1 MSQKVSKVVSF
12 CSIAA
17 AIVMMTAA
25 TVVERLYGSDVA
37 FRYFYYS
44 PLFFAFWAAAA
55 VFGLIYLFSRK
66 LKKRPATISLH
77 LALVVI
83 LLGALVTHLS
93 AESGQIHL
101 RRSEPNS
108 TLLTEDGGSKT
119 LPFELTLDNFQIQ
132 YYPGST
138 APSDYASSISLYDGK
153 MARQIEISMNHIG
166 KVNGWRLYQADYD
179 PDLQGSILSASH
191 DVAGTGITYAGYLL
205 LLLSML
211 GFFIEKGSGFKAAL
225 RRIGATAVCL
235 FALGAGASAKSL
247 TYQPDVL
254 PKDVA
259 DQFGRLYV
267 YYNDRVAPLQ
277 TMARDYCLKAYG
289 KSSLDNLS
297 TEQVFT
303 GWLFYYDSWKD
314 IPLKIKAKERGGSG
328 QAEKE
333 YLLKAVA
340 TGEALKIF
348 PLTAPGQD
356 AEPKWFSCTDPL
368 PDWIYDNHEQWLF
381 VRKML
386 DVLSDSVKSRDWDEV
401 RRLIGKIQLYQQKTA
416 AAVLPSPRKTA
427 AERLYNRIARPMV
440 PFMATI
446 TLGIILFVLSG
457 LLMARGKTPPKA
469 LQGAVAIYTALL
481 LAYLTLTLALRWYV
495 SGHAPFAGSYSMMML
510 MAWLSCIAVLL
521 IYRRLPLVQPLGL
534 LLAGFT
540 MLMASISSANPQ
552 ITHLMPVLQ
561 SPLLAVHVLSMMIS
575 YTLFGLVALNG
586 IMGVLMPTARAK
598 ESLRD
603 VSLVILC
610 PGVFLLTFGTFL
622 GAVWANIS
630 WGSYWAWDPKE
641 TWALATLLIY
651 AAALHGGSIKAF
663 RKPAFFHWW
672 CIFAF
677 VSVLIT
683 YFGVNLILGGMHS
696 YA

>member
-1 MSQKVSKVVSF
+1 MKVSKVVSF
-12 CSIAA
+12 GSLAA
-17 AIVMMTAA
+17 VIVLMTVA
-25 TVVERLYGSDVA
+25 TVVERLVGSEAA
-37 FRYFYYS
+37 FRYFYHS
-44 PLFFAFWAAAA
+44 PVFIALWAAAA
-55 VFGLIYLFSRK
+55 IFGLIYLFSRK
-66 LKKRPATISLH
+66 LKRRPATISLH

-93 AESGQIHL
+93 AESGMIHL
-101 RRSEPNS
+101 RRSTPSS
-108 TLLTEDGGSKT
+108 TLLTEDGSEKK
-119 LPFELTLDNFQIQ
+119 LPFELCLDNFQIQ

-138 APSDYASSISLYDGK
+138 APSDYTSRISLYDGK
-153 MARQIEISMNHIG
+153 AARQIEISMNHIG
-166 KVNGWRLYQADYD
+166 RVRGWRLYQADYD
-179 PDLQGSILSASH
+179 QDLEGTILSASR
-191 DVAGTGITYAGYLL
+191 DVAGTGITYTGYLL

-211 GFFIEKGSGFKAAL
+211 GFFFEKGSGFKAAL
-225 RRIGATAVCL
+225 RRISATAVCL
-235 FALGAGASAKSL
+235 FFLGANAGAKTAPGN
-247 TYQPDVL
+247 PDVL
-254 PKDVA
+254 PEDIA
-259 DQFGRLYV
+259 DQFGRLWV

-289 KSSLDNLS
+289 KSSLHGLS
-297 TEQVFT
+297 AEQVFT

-314 IPLKIKAKERGGSG
+314 VPLKLKAKERGGSG

-333 YLLKAVA
+333 YLLTSVA
-340 TGEALKIF
+340 TGEALRIF
-348 PLTAPGQD
+348 PLTDPGQISG
-356 AEPKWFSCTDPL
+356 PRWFSCTDPL

-386 DVLSDSVKSRDWDEV
+386 DVLADSVKSRDWDEV
-401 RRLIGKIQLYQQKTA
+401 SALIGKIALYQEKTA
-416 AAVLPSPRKTA
+416 AEVLPSPHKA
-427 AERLYNRIARPMV
+427 SAERLYNRLARPMV

-457 LLMARGKTPPKA
+457 LLMARGKAPSKT
-469 LQGAVAIYTALL
+469 LRTAVAIYTALL

-495 SGHAPFAGSYSMMML
+495 SGHAPFAGSYAMMML
-510 MAWLSCIAVLL
+510 MAWLSCLAVLL
-521 IYRRLPLVQPLGL
+521 FCRRLPLVQPLGL

-561 SPLLAVHVLSMMIS
+561 SPLLAVHVLSMMVS

-586 IMGVLMPTARAK
+586 IMGVLMPSARAR
-598 ESLRD
+598 ENLRD

-610 PGVFLLTFGTFL
+610 PGVSLLTFGTFL

-641 TWALATLLIY
+641 TWALITILVY
-651 AAALHGGSIKAF
+651 AAALHGSSLKAF
-663 RKPAFFHWW
+663 RKPAFFHWY

-677 VSVLIT
+677 ISVLIT